1 MKKEPIEILREGRR
15 ALDSVLTQYGFSFQ
29 DGSSGPSSG
38 GEYASGVYVNG
49 NRKLEIHYR
58 FSLGL
63 VTYHFGEIS
72 LDHPAYMR
80 VLLGDKGGNKYP
92 GFSDD
97 PLVAFEN
104 LAYDLQHFARAF
116 LEGNSE
122 EFARCVTAAEE
133 WKKIPGIARLP

>member
-15 ALDSVLTQYGFSFQ
+15 ALDSVLSQYGFSFQ
-29 DGSSGPSSG
+29 DGASGPSSG

-63 VTYHFGEIS
+63 VTYHLGKIS
-72 LDHPAYMR
+72 LDHPSYMR
-80 VLLGDKGGNKYP
+80 VLLGDEGGNKYP